1 MNTLTLA
8 SIQSFFQNSV
18 VQAALLAGFLGLLI
32 GWLIARLQAQRIIN
46 ELSVENARL
55 ETEVDGEARHHHKQ
69 LEQLQS
75 ARESFSAHFSVLSQK
90 ALRQNSHQFL
100 NLAEQNLKHHQT
112 QAQSELKQRQQAID
126 NMVQPIREA
135 LSKTEQ
141 QILHI
146 EKERKAAYSALS
158 QQLETMAQ
166 SEVGLRQETH
176 NLINALKRPDV
187 RGRWGEISL
196 KRLVEL
202 AGMIEYCDFTEQAH
216 TATEDGGA
224 LRPDMVVRMPDHREL
239 IIDAKTP
246 LDGYLTAMDAEN
258 NELKITALQRHAKN
272 LRERVRSLAGKSYW
286 AQFKRSP
293 DFVVLFVPGDQF
305 LSAALEQDPQLLE
318 DALNQ
323 KVVLATPSTL
333 IALLRAVAF
342 GWKQS
347 VFSENA
353 EIIRDLGEDL
363 YKRIATLTEHFFK
376 LGKSLNS
383 SVDNYNKT
391 LGSLEKQL
399 LPGARKMAELGIQ
412 TKKET
417 ADLNPVEQTARSPS
431 ISDDSD

>member
-1 MNTLTLA
+1 MNETT
-8 SIQSFFQNSV
+8 QSLQQLINHPV
-18 VQAALLAGFLGLLI
+18 VQAATLAAILGLVI
-32 GWLIARLQAQRIIN
+32 GWLIAHLRAQKIIN
-46 ELSVENARL
+46 ELSVENVRL
-55 ETEVDGEARHHHKQ
+55 ETEIDGELRHHDEQ
-69 LEQLQS
+69 LEQLKS
-75 ARESFSAHFSVLSQK
+75 AREAFSEHFAALSQA
-90 ALRQNSHQFL
+90 ALRQNSSQFL
-100 NLAEQNLKHHQT
+100 SLAEQNLKHHQT

-135 LSKTEQ
+135 LNKTEQ
-141 QILHI
+141 QIVNI

-158 QQLETMAQ
+158 QQLETLAQ
-166 SEVGLRQETH
+166 NEIGLRQETH

-187 RGRWGEISL
+187 RGRWGEMSL
-196 KRLVEL
+196 KRLAEL

-216 TATEDGGA
+216 TEAEGGA

-246 LDGYLTAMDAEN
+246 LDGYLAAMDAEN
-258 NELKITALQRHAKN
+258 NELRLTALKRHAKN
-272 LRERVRSLAGKSYW
+272 VRERVRTLAAKNYW
-286 AQFKRSP
+286 AQFKHSP

-305 LSAALEQDPQLLE
+305 LTGALEQDPQLLE
-318 DALNQ
+318 DALGQ

-342 GWKQS
+342 GWRQS

-353 EIIRDLGEDL
+353 EKIRDLGEDL
-363 YKRIATLTEHFFK
+363 YKRIATLTEHFFR

-383 SVDNYNKT
+383 SVEHYNKT
-391 LGSLEKQL
+391 LGSLERQL

-417 ADLNPVEQTARSPS
+417 ASLNPVEQTARPPS
-431 ISDDSD
+431 MDNEPD

>member
-1 MNTLTLA
+1 MNTLTLD
-8 SIQSFFQNSV
+8 SIQSYFQHPV
-18 VQAALLAGFLGLLI
+18 VQAALLAGFLGLLL
-32 GWLIARLQAQRIIN
+32 GWLIARLRAQKVIN

-55 ETEVDGEARHHHKQ
+55 ETEVDGEARHHHEQ
-69 LEQLQS
+69 LEQLKS
-75 ARESFSAHFSVLSQK
+75 AREAFSEHFAALSQA
-90 ALRQNSHQFL
+90 ALRQNSSQFL
-100 NLAEQNLKHHQT
+100 SLAEQNLKHHQT
-112 QAQSELKQRQQAID
+112 QAQSELQQRQQAID
-126 NMVQPIREA
+126 NLVKPIREA

-141 QILHI
+141 QIINI

-166 SEVGLRQETH
+166 NEIGLRQETQ

-187 RGRWGEISL
+187 RGRWGEMSL
-196 KRLVEL
+196 KRLAEL
-202 AGMIEYCDFTEQAH
+202 AGMIEFCDFSEQAH
-216 TATEDGGA
+216 TATEDGS
-224 LRPDMVVRMPDHREL
+224 LRPDMIVRMPDHREL

-246 LDGYLTAMDAEN
+246 LDGYIAAMDAEN
-258 NELKITALQRHAKN
+258 EDAKLTALKRHSKN
-272 LRERVRSLAGKSYW
+272 VRERVRTLAGKNYW
-286 AQFKRSP
+286 AQFKHSP

-305 LSAALEQDPQLLE
+305 LSGALEQDPQLLE
-318 DALNQ
+318 DALGQ

-353 EIIRDLGEDL
+353 EKIRDLGEDL

-383 SVDNYNKT
+383 SVENYNKT
-391 LGSLEKQL
+391 LGSLERQL

-417 ADLNPVEQTARSPS
+417 ADLNPVEQSARPPS
-431 ISDDSD
+431 ISDNSD